1 MVYISSVKYRVS
13 RGWAGRLQSHP
24 EYRLGLIGV
33 VARGEVDI
41 SATGIYTRMNRFD
54 EFDFY
59 HQSWVF
65 E

>member
-1 MVYISSVKYRVS
+1 MS
-13 RGWAGRLQSHP
+13 RGWAGRLLSHP
-24 EYRLGLIGV
+24 DYRLGLIGV
-33 VARGEVDI
+33 VSRGEVDI